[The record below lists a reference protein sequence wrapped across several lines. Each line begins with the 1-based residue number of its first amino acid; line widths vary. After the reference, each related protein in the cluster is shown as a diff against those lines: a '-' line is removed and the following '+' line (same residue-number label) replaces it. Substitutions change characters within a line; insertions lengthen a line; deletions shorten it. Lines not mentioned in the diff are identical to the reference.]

1 VDEASDAPN
10 LASAMNI
17 GAFNLGNAIGA
28 ALGGAVIH
36 LGLGL
41 PAVSLAGA
49 ATSVA
54 GIILLML
61 FNRQKRQRELV
72 MCGA

>member
-1 VDEASDAPN
+1 MQS
-10 LASAMNI
+10 
-17 GAFNLGNAIGA
+17 
-28 ALGGAVIH
+28 
-36 LGLGL
+36 
-41 PAVSLAGA
+41 
-49 ATSVA
+49 TSVA